1 MEKKFNVSV
10 ILPIKSSKSKD
21 FNEYFN
27 KAITSLKNQQTK
39 INEWVIVHTTEDS
52 LIDLLKSYDFG
63 DIKTKLVSWDK
74 TPNYSEQVNFGIE
87 NSSSEWVSLFE
98 FDDEYSSIWF
108 KNVKKY
114 SDIYNDVDAY
124 LPLVVD
130 VDNKGVFAG
139 FTNEAVFAMNFTQE
153 VGYLTNDTL
162 HSYQN
167 FQTAGMV
174 IKKKVFDDYG
184 KFKPSFKL
192 TFIYELL
199 LRLTYNSVK
208 IMTIPKIGY
217 KHVNFREGSIFWN
230 YKNGE
235 EILTDDEVK
244 FWIQTAKKEY
254 FFTEDRSIKY
264 EPQNV

>member
-1 MEKKFNVSV
+1 MENKLDVSV

-21 FNEYFN
+21 FDDYFN
-27 KAITSLKNQQTK
+27 KAITSLKNQHTK
-39 INEWVIVHTTEDS
+39 FNELLIIHTNEDT
-52 LIDLLKSYDFG
+52 LVEFLNGYDFNG
-63 DIKTKLVSWDK
+63 LSVRLLPWEHL
-74 TPNYSEQVNFGIE
+74 PNYSSQVNYGID
-87 NSSSEWVSLFE
+87 NATSEWVSIFE

-114 SDIYNDVDAY
+114 VEIYNDVDAY

-130 VDNKGVFAG
+130 VDNKGTFAG

-153 VGYLTNDTL
+153 YGFLTNDTL

-174 IKKKVFDDYG
+174 IKRKVFEEYG

-217 KHVNFREGSIFWN
+217 KHVNFREGSLFWG
-230 YKNGE
+230 YKNG
-235 EILTDDEVK
+235 TDIMTEDEVK
-244 FWIQTAKKEY
+244 FWIQSAKKEY
-254 FFTEDRSIKY
+254 FFTEDRTIKY

>member
-1 MEKKFNVSV
+1 
-10 ILPIKSSKSKD
+10 
-21 FNEYFN
+21 
-27 KAITSLKNQQTK
+27 
-39 INEWVIVHTTEDS
+39 
-52 LIDLLKSYDFG
+52 
-63 DIKTKLVSWDK
+63 VSWDK